1 MWKQLMSNRELLEQ
15 QYDVLAGHWPQNKNE
30 VVLVV
35 DKNNE
40 ISDFT
45 LYTLGVRNASDLG
58 EIVPKIMAGKD
69 YDAPEE
75 MSFSY
80 DDLLNLKF
88 KLILPSAIYQKNADG
103 TWAEEDSTANGT
115 KIFPS
120 KLVGSACP
128 FGRIAYSHSPFK
140 FCQSARSIPG
150 RGYSGNTFRGSTFS
164 AQSVLILSPA
174 GFHCAPALQIV
185 ANAQKANN
193 NFLMILFTF

>member
-1 MWKQLMSNRELLEQ
+1 MIFKENGVKPPVWEPIKISFTNTSAFQST
-15 QYDVLAGHWPQNKNE
+15 APKFNKISFPFHEEGTVKVRLYHNSFFSPTSFCTP
-30 VVLVV
+30 
-35 DKNNE
+35 DK
-40 ISDFT
+40 
-45 LYTLGVRNASDLG
+45 
-58 EIVPKIMAGKD
+58 
-69 YDAPEE
+69 
-75 MSFSY
+75 
-80 DDLLNLKF
+80 
-88 KLILPSAIYQKNADG
+88 
-103 TWAEEDSTANGT
+103 EDSTANGT